1 MEQKSAA
8 KIERANKLADR
19 KRKAEGKTTR
29 KEKER
34 IKLGNLREY
43 SRQWKDQGCPDE
55 NSPEWLDHL
64 NTVLRLFNDPDEIGK
79 TIDTWSW
86 DCITVKY
93 LDIERQSLEF
103 LENEELEDH
112 YEYIRESGEYWLSDP
127 LDYEYKNYEHKR
139 ELDDIDKCARHLES
153 LTSEQRQELFTRP
166 YPS

>member
-1 MEQKSAA
+1 MNDKKEFKKQRNKHRRELTKIFQISISGLKRHDSEHLSVEEASLLLENPPEWLIEEQ
-8 KIERANKLADR
+8 R
-19 KRKAEGKTTR
+19 KYIAHNQSTKGKTTR

-34 IKLGNLREY
+34 IKLGNLDEY
-43 SRQWKDQGCPDE
+43 FRQWKDQGCPDE

-64 NTVLRLFNDPDEIGK
+64 NTVLRLFNDPNEIGK

-112 YEYIRESGEYWLSDP
+112 LI
-127 LDYEYKNYEHKR
+127 
-139 ELDDIDKCARHLES
+139 
-153 LTSEQRQELFTRP
+153 
-166 YPS
+166 